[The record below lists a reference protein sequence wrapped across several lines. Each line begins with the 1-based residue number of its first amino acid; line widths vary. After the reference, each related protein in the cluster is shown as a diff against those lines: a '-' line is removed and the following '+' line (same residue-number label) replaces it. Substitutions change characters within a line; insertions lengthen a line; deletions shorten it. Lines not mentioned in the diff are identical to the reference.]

1 MQIETTVKHHYTP
14 MRMAKIKK
22 ALTLGKVPMGLE
34 SKYTLLSGVRDGA
47 AALENSLAV
56 SYQVNIHSPYDPKI
70 KLLGIHPHELK
81 IYVQKKT
88 THRCL

>member
-1 MQIETTVKHHYTP
+1 

-56 SYQVNIHSPYDPKI
+56 SYQVNIHSPYDPSSP
-70 KLLGIHPHELK
+70 LLGVCTSKVKFSVHTEMSHTGNNPNGPPAVNE
-81 IYVQKKT
+81 
-88 THRCL
+88 